1 MLLKA
6 TYRYSKKCEDALP
19 VVYQSQHA
27 TQPSLVSQVS
37 HTHQPSQCSPVL
49 YCQSSTDLWHIF
61 SHISP
66 PFFFSSKHLFW
77 HSAVSTAGAHP
88 PQWMSGQ
95 RKWRIKRKT
104 QAYFRH
110 IGKKTPR
117 FSQKVSKKLAFCK
130 SVNQFFCQSPRWIT
144 IQRPTNSGQW
154 WVQTL
159 QGAGAKINECM
170 KTDAS
175 LSWVS
180 KESI

>member
-1 MLLKA
+1 MLYQLFISRRMLLSQA
-6 TYRYSKKCEDALP
+6 WSARWVIHTNPPNVLLCFIASLLP
-19 VVYQSQHA
+19 IYD
-27 TQPSLVSQVS
+27 TFF
-37 HTHQPSQCSPVL
+37 HT
-49 YCQSSTDLWHIF
+49 F
-61 SHISP
+61 P
-66 PFFFSSKHLFW
+66 PLFFFSSKHLFW